1 VKVLT
6 IHKAKGLE
14 FPVVIVPFLEMDA
27 GVDKAVTYEVEAG
40 LMRRLLTKKYCRFS
54 ERISNLY
61 AEEYERS
68 VLDEL
73 DNIYVAL
80 TRPIQELYCF
90 IPEKAKKGVNPANY
104 LIPEGAVEMGKKKKP
119 TLERGTKESH
129 PPFEVPLPEYK
140 SWLGVLK
147 DEFID
152 EEVLLRQESVLRGE
166 VLHTIL
172 SFIGDL
178 DRQEAGQV
186 LEEAIRKTKFLYPF
200 FKEWSEVEGIVE
212 RLILDERFRPF
223 FFLGEGSVA
232 QEKEVVDGFG
242 RTYRIDRL
250 VIKEDEVWVLDYKS
264 SRQEQK
270 THHAQVKGYMS
281 LAKAV
286 FESKTIKGFLAY
298 LDELDIEEVH
308 G

>member
-1 VKVLT
+1 
-6 IHKAKGLE
+6 
-14 FPVVIVPFLEMDA
+14 
-27 GVDKAVTYEVEAG
+27 
-40 LMRRLLTKKYCRFS
+40 
-54 ERISNLY
+54 
-61 AEEYERS
+61 
-68 VLDEL
+68 
-73 DNIYVAL
+73 L